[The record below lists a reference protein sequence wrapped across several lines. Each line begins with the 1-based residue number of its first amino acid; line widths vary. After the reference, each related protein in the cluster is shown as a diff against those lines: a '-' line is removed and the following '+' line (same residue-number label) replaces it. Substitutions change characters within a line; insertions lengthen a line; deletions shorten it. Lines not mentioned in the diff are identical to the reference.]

1 MGCKGSRVQI
11 SALRP
16 IITVNK
22 ILYLPLRRRARPKS
36 RHLFQGRNQMPGTRR
51 VVSNSRIVWMSNRL
65 GRWLSGTPCGPVS
78 THQDCHD
85 KYIRGSHRPLIDC
98 IIFIARLHPLMMK
111 ENVMALVPSDPFGDV
126 ESLFNR
132 LLPSRLAGW
141 PRGALQANGNK
152 LDWAPSAN
160 ISETDKEYLIR
171 AELPSVKKE
180 DVKVLVDDGVITIK
194 GERKQER
201 EDKSEKYHRVESFY
215 GSFERSFSLPDNVN
229 ADAIRCESK
238 DGVLSVHIPKTETQ
252 KNKPKQIS
260 VQ

>member
-1 MGCKGSRVQI
+1 
-11 SALRP
+11 
-16 IITVNK
+16 
-22 ILYLPLRRRARPKS
+22 
-36 RHLFQGRNQMPGTRR
+36 
-51 VVSNSRIVWMSNRL
+51 
-65 GRWLSGTPCGPVS
+65 
-78 THQDCHD
+78 
-85 KYIRGSHRPLIDC
+85 
-98 IIFIARLHPLMMK
+98 
-111 ENVMALVPSDPFGDV
+111 MALVPWDPFGDV